1 MNQAS
6 LEATMW
12 HWKQFEGR
20 APMNDWTVNVY
31 REITGGDNN
40 TSKSVLLGVRREI
53 VVTFSSAGSLHESV
67 GHEKKKGMM

>member
-1 MNQAS
+1 
-6 LEATMW
+6 
-12 HWKQFEGR
+12 
-20 APMNDWTVNVY
+20 MNDWTVNVY